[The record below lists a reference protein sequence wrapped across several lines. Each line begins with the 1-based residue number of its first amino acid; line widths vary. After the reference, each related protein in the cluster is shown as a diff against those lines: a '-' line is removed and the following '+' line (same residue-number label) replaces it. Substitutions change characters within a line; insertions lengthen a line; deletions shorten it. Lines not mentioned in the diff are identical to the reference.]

1 MKTNHGQNYNMA
13 GDLPSKP
20 YRTQAIEKNC
30 IIVITAGQ
38 KKIIFSKPD
47 KKGTKS
53 FVCQFLME

>member
-20 YRTQAIEKNC
+20 NRTQAIEKNC

-38 KKIIFSKPD
+38 KKLFFQSPI
-47 KKGTKS
+47 KKEPKALCVS
-53 FVCQFLME
+53 S